1 MQGSRWGLSQGVA
14 SVPGLL
20 AGCSV
25 KQVRKVP
32 QLAAAVVAVTA
43 ALVAAPLVPCGIVL
57 VKLGSGA
64 ADEDLPPQAK
74 MQLEIMIPWWH
85 LWTPMVDGS
94 GCA

>member
-1 MQGSRWGLSQGVA
+1 MRWGLSQGVA

-25 KQVRKVP
+25 KHVRKVP

-43 ALVAAPLVPCGIVL
+43 ALVAAPLVPCGFVV
-57 VKLGSGA
+57 VKLESGA
-64 ADEDLPPQAK
+64 ADEHLPPQATVQPE
-74 MQLEIMIPWWH
+74 MMIPWWH
-85 LWTPMVDGS
+85 LWTPMDDRI